1 MYIETVMTERERA
14 RRSFVLPTTSD
25 RFTTV
30 TPVAGNAVPPQSDT
44 LTSCNA
50 PINRITKLPG
60 SSDAPPSVSNTR
72 KTPVTRGLGAALH
85 QKTHDEPPRP
95 RRLEGDGDACL
106 IQIARNGP
114 QEGYRLHP
122 AGYYARSRA
131 CAYDTGC
138 VSVSSTSVAMT
149 VRFATAPASSRVN
162 TAPDRAG
169 STAGIRREAAGHRH
183 GRPRQAE
190 DVDGSRRRKCGSGQ
204 RSRMGDRG

>member
-1 MYIETVMTERERA
+1 MYIETVMMERERA

-44 LTSCNA
+44 LTPCNA

-149 VRFATAPASSRVN
+149 FRFATAPASASYRHTPMGRVDGRYQERGCRPPAWSSASGRRCRRISP
-162 TAPDRAG
+162 TEVRVRA
-169 STAGIRREAAGHRH
+169 TVTH
-183 GRPRQAE
+183 GR
-190 DVDGSRRRKCGSGQ
+190 
-204 RSRMGDRG
+204 